1 MQRTAYLEKI
11 SPWGKLL
18 LLISMIIL
26 AALVTSLAGLL
37 IGKLYFDV
45 DLITLSG
52 YITNPETDEQVIFIK
67 IYQLINQIG
76 VFFIP
81 VILFAFL
88 VNPSVS
94 GYFNLNKRPNT
105 TNMLIMGVV
114 VFTILPFVNYL
125 GDLNQSMVFPESL
138 AWLEEWMKEKEEQA
152 MLLTEAFLQTNT
164 IAGLVVN
171 LFIVALVPAIGEELL
186 FRGALLKL
194 FTNIS
199 RNIHVAVF
207 FTAFLFAAIHFQFYG
222 FLPRFFIGLIL
233 GYSFVI
239 TGNLW
244 VPIFVH
250 FVNNSASV
258 IVYYLHYN
266 GYINVP
272 MEDFGTADSP
282 VYIIGSLLISIWL
295 MVIVGRRKG
304 LWFNNLKP

>member
-18 LLISMIIL
+18 LLTSMIIL

-94 GYFNLNKRPNT
+94 GYFNLNIRPNT

-125 GDLNQSMVFPESL
+125 GDLNQSMAFPESL

-152 MLLTEAFLQTNT
+152 MLLTEAFLQTHT
-164 IAGLVVN
+164 IPGLLVN

-199 RNIHVAVF
+199 RNIHIAVF

-250 FVNNSASV
+250 FINNSASV

-272 MEDFGTADSP
+272 MEDFGTVHSP
-282 VYIIGSLLISIWL
+282 VYIIGSLLITIWL

-304 LWFNNLKP
+304 IWFNNLNP

>member
-1 MQRTAYLEKI
+1 MNRTAYLEKI

-138 AWLEEWMKEKEEQA
+138 GWLEEWMKEKEEQA
-152 MLLTEAFLQTNT
+152 MSLTEAFLQTNT
-164 IAGLVVN
+164 IFGLLVN
-171 LFIVALVPAIGEELL
+171 LFIVALVPALGEELL

-199 RNIHVAVF
+199 RNIHIAVF
-207 FTAFLFAAIHFQFYG
+207 FTSFLFAAIHFQFYG

-250 FVNNSASV
+250 FINNSASV

-272 MEDFGTADSP
+272 MEDFGTLHSP
-282 VYIIGSLLISIWL
+282 VYIIGSLLITIWL
-295 MVIVGRRKG
+295 MVIVARRKG
-304 LWFNNLKP
+304 IWFNNLNP